1 MLASQNSIFVV
12 EVKQFVE
19 IIDVEQEEDKRKEE
33 KDELQCREEVKIV
46 SELYRNPWYIN
57 NLNINYF
64 FHVSFHFIGTTVRK

>member
-12 EVKQFVE
+12 EVRNFFE

-57 NLNINYF
+57 NLNI
-64 FHVSFHFIGTTVRK
+64 K